1 MHISFSPI
9 RHDEPLILSRSG
21 DTIIVNDDVIDLS
34 ALPDGATLPAS
45 AIGNAFISG
54 DVRRIDGMLHITLL
68 LPHGPDPSAKVA
80 FPADLIDPPD
90 GRLMLPNETT
100 EA

>member
-9 RHDEPLILSRSG
+9 RRDEPLILARSG
-21 DTIIVNDDVIDLS
+21 DIIIINDDVVDLS
-34 ALPDGATLPAS
+34 ALPDGASLPVS
-45 AIGNAFISG
+45 AIGNAFISE
-54 DVRRIDGMLHITLL
+54 DVQRIDGTLHLTLL
-68 LPHGPDPSAKVA
+68 LPHGPNPSAEVA

-90 GRLMLPNETT
+90 GRLTLPNENT

>member
-9 RHDEPLILSRSG
+9 RRDEPLILARSA
-21 DTIIVNDDVIDLS
+21 DTIIINDDVVDLS
-34 ALPDGATLPAS
+34 ALHDGATLPAS
-45 AIGNAFISG
+45 AIGNAFISEH
-54 DVRRIDGMLHITLL
+54 VQRIDGIIHLTLL
-68 LPHGPDPSAKVA
+68 LPHGPDPSTKVA